1 MPSMLRSILA
11 SLVLVSLSSAF
22 AQDKGFI
29 SGTFS
34 ITSRSSEAGGADG
47 PKSTAVTVGPV
58 LGFNLNERI
67 VVGAGLAY
75 SLERAED
82 TFLVNDGLSVY
93 AIDRTTTTSLF
104 TVSPF
109 MRYMHQVNET
119 FLLYGQAKLGVGFG
133 QREVRSESAAVGSTK
148 AETDLSVFDVHVGP
162 GVVFV
167 FSPRWAINA
176 DWGLIGYSTET
187 EKAEVSGAELKST
200 ESAVGFTLN
209 PGAITF
215 GLNWLF

>member
-1 MPSMLRSILA
+1 MPSMLRPILA
-11 SLVLVSLSSAF
+11 SLVLVSLSPAF
-22 AQDKGFI
+22 AQDKGFL

-34 ITSRSSEAGGADG
+34 ILSRSSGSGGADG

-58 LGFNLNERI
+58 VGFNLNERI
-67 VVGAGLAY
+67 VVGAGLGY
-75 SLERAED
+75 SLDRAED
-82 TFLVNDGLSVY
+82 TFVMNDGLTFFAV
-93 AIDRTTTTSLF
+93 DRTTTTSLF

-109 MRYMHQVNET
+109 MRYMHRVNET
-119 FLLYGQAKLGVGFG
+119 FLLYGQAKVGVGFG
-133 QREVRSESAAVGSTK
+133 QREVKSESAVAGSAK
-148 AETDLSVFDVHVGP
+148 ADTDLSVFDVHVGP

-187 EKAEVSGAELKST
+187 EKADVSGTEQKST
-200 ESAVGFTLN
+200 ESTVGFTLN